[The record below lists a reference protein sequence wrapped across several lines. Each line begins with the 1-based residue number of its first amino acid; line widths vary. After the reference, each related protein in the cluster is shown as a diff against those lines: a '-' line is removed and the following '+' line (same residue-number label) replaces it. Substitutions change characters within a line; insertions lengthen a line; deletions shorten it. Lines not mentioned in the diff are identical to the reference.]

1 MTSDASIKL
10 DLLDQG
16 LPFGKVHSMGLTED
30 IEKSAR
36 LPRVCSSLF
45 EIGDKGILKLQMP
58 LCCPKT
64 ALDPLELFLED

>member
-1 MTSDASIKL
+1 LASDASIKL

-36 LPRVCSSLF
+36 LPGVCSSLF
-45 EIGDKGILKLQMP
+45 EIGDKGFLKFQMP
-58 LCCPKT
+58 LSCPKA
-64 ALDPLELFLED
+64 ALGPL